1 MPGAA
6 DFLKGGGSTSS
17 GSSPSGGGGAAEF
30 LKTTKAAPKKK
41 GGLLKPLKSLLGVAG
56 GALSMPQQ
64 VLFKGTQAVNDATQ
78 GQFGAARRSLLG
90 AFGEAATLGQAGGDI
105 DIAHAFR
112 QHKSDGT
119 SAPLKLPKG
128 FNTGIG
134 VIADPLNFVTLGAGS
149 AAKQATKVAAK
160 EFGVETAEQITK
172 VGLKKALSSAEQAT
186 LKDALVREATDA
198 GAKNAEKTAAKQLDA
213 LVVRGRGGV
222 GFHIPGT
229 NVGGA
234 VVPGK
239 SLARAGEATG
249 LTAARDA
256 LAASRPVRALGRGLV
271 PGRAVAEA
279 VGKEAGKD
287 VLAAAGRRSAGAATK
302 IDDLVKRTE
311 AAMNDFEQQAGRA
324 FDATDDQFVHA
335 ALEAGPE
342 ARAAAVAQRPELARV
357 IDTFDDMRKTMGRE
371 QLEAGVLRGPEINLV
386 EDVPEVVSPGGLRD
400 EERYLHRVLT
410 PEAQKALAK
419 QEQATLRSGGSAS
432 SALRQGAAKARKVA
446 PEYNVRQINE
456 AIETLHAGGTIAD
469 TALGK
474 SIKDI
479 AQALKPGEKLYKESA
494 VTSLIDR
501 GVEAAKAIAS
511 ADYVKELRGIT
522 DDLGEKIM
530 LSEADVAKLKEAG
543 AAVPEHFVKFD
554 LPKLG
559 TFYAPKE
566 LKAEIVGAMGR
577 LDDVDGLRKAL
588 DSADRWWRSQVTA
601 SLPGGIPFATRN
613 ARSNVM
619 LMWLSGTNVPKYM
632 AEGAGLQRAV
642 RRVLKTEAAQV
653 ADEGV
658 EAAMRAHL
666 SPRQFKVWDYARKSG
681 ITGDAF
687 YTVELS
693 SAPKVGVKGAAK
705 EGSRARRVVRAGFG
719 TEGAAATKGRALNEA
734 VEQHAR
740 LSQFLSD
747 VDKLGSLEEAA
758 RRTKDVL
765 FDYSAL
771 TPTEKKI
778 KRWGMPF
785 YTFARKNVPG
795 QVRRFIEAPG
805 RFVLPEKLAKATT
818 GDLPEGS
825 PEYQERQG
833 SRTSKVPFGGLLGAV
848 TKPER
853 PFQAAVANF
862 EPLYDLASGRG
873 QEGLRGVASNLGG
886 VPGAPAKAIFEQ
898 ATGTSVFTGYKLP
911 KSAAERQKLALQT
924 GIPSLARAWAITARL
939 PTATEAQ
946 KKKLEG
952 STLAQILSMAGVV
965 VTPVNEK
972 EMKRQKRLADAA
984 KQAEKG

>member
-1 MPGAA
+1 MPFDPNLGATTA
-6 DFLKGGGSTSS
+6 SKPSASS
-17 GSSPSGGGGAAEF
+17 KSGGGFDPNLGA
-30 LKTTKAAPKKK
+30 TTKSSGPKKK
-41 GGLLKPLKSLLGVAG
+41 GGIFSHIPAPLKSLLGVAG
-56 GALSMPQQ
+56 GALAMPQQ
-64 VLFKGTQAVNDATQ
+64 VLFKGTQGITDIAQ
-78 GQFGAARRSLLG
+78 GHFGAGVKALKG
-90 AFGEAATLGQAGGDI
+90 AAGEALSLGQAGGDI
-105 DIAHAFR
+105 DIANALHQWQGDKAV
-112 QHKSDGT
+112 
-119 SAPLKLPKG
+119 PLKLPKG
-128 FNTGIG
+128 VNTGVG
-134 VIADPLNFVTLGAGS
+134 VVADPLNFVTLGSGA
-149 AAKQATKVAAK
+149 AAKQASKVAAK
-160 EFGVETAEQITK
+160 ELGEQAAEQIAK
-172 VGLKKALSSAEQAT
+172 VGLKKALSEAERSA
-186 LKDALVREATDA
+186 LKDALVREATEA
-198 GAKNAEKTAAKQLDA
+198 GAKNAEKTAAKQFEA
-213 LVVRGRGGV
+213 LATRGRGGIGV
-222 GFHIPGT
+222 HIPGT
-229 NVGGA
+229 SAGA
-234 VVPGK
+234 TLVPGK
-239 SLARAGEATG
+239 SLARAGEKTG
-249 LTAARDA
+249 LTAAKDA
-256 LAASRPVRALGRGLV
+256 LAASRPVRALARGLV
-271 PGRAVAEA
+271 PGKAVTEA
-279 VGKEAGKD
+279 VGKDASKS
-287 VLAAAGRRSAGAATK
+287 VLAAASRRGATASTK

-324 FDATDDQFVHA
+324 FDHADDAFVHA

-342 ARAAAVAQRPELARV
+342 ARAAAVAERPELARV

-371 QLEAGVLRGPEINLV
+371 QLEAGVLRGPEVNLV
-386 EDVPEVVSPGGLRD
+386 DDVPEIVSPGGLRD
-400 EERYLHRVLT
+400 EERYLHRVTT
-410 PEAQKALAK
+410 PEAEKAFGRI
-419 QEQATLRSGGSAS
+419 ERDTLRAGGSVS
-432 SALRQGAAKARKVA
+432 GALRQGAAKARKIA

-456 AIETLHAGGTIAD
+456 AIETLHAGGKVAD
-469 TALGK
+469 EALGTSLK
-474 SIKDI
+474 NI

-494 VTSLIDR
+494 VTSLLDR
-501 GVEAAKAIAS
+501 GVEAAKAIAA

-522 DDLGEKIM
+522 DDLGEKIL
-530 LSEADVAKLKEAG
+530 LSEADVARLGSA
-543 AAVPEHFVKFD
+543 PEHMVKFD

-566 LKAEIVGAMGR
+566 LKAEIAGAMGR
-577 LDDVDGLRKAL
+577 LDGDMEGLRKAF

-632 AEGAGLQRAV
+632 KEGAELQLAA
-642 RRVLKTEAAQV
+642 RRVLKTQAAQV

-687 YTVELS
+687 YTVELGN
-693 SAPKVGVKGAAK
+693 APKLSVKGAAK
-705 EGSRARRVVRAGFG
+705 EGSLARRAVRAGFG

-740 LSQFLSD
+740 LSQFLAD
-747 VDKLGSLEEAA
+747 VDKLGDLEAAA

-765 FDYSAL
+765 FDYSTL
-771 TPTEKKI
+771 TPTERKI

-795 QVRRFIEAPG
+795 QVRAFIEAPG

-833 SRTSKVPFGGLLGAV
+833 SRTSKVPGLLGAV

-873 QEGLRGVASNLGG
+873 QEGLRGIASNLGG
-886 VPGAPAKAIFEQ
+886 VPGAPAKAVFEQ

-924 GIPSLARAWAITARL
+924 GIPSLARAWAVTARF

-946 KKKLEG
+946 KKKLKS
-952 STLAQILSMAGVV
+952 STLAQILSMAGVTL
-965 VTPVNEK
+965 TPVNEK

-984 KQAEKG
+984 KLAEKD